1 MAAGKERSNALTKL
15 LGTRPEFADFLY
27 LLILIRTIEGLHMP
41 RTAAQ
46 NVSQLLEAQL
56 LLCLFEFV
64 VGRAKVGDSGI
75 SARANMTQAVSIQI
89 SIILW

>member
-1 MAAGKERSNALTKL
+1 MAAGKGPSNARTKL
-15 LGTRPEFADFLY
+15 LGQTGPEFVDF
-27 LLILIRTIEGLHMP
+27 RTIEGLHMP

-64 VGRAKVGDSGI
+64 VGRAKVGD
-75 SARANMTQAVSIQI
+75 AVSIRTI
-89 SIILW
+89 